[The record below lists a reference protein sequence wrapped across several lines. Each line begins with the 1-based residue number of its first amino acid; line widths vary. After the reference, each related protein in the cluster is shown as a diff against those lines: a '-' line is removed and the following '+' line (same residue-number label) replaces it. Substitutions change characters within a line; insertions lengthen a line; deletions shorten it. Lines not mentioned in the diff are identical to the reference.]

1 MKTLSLKLDDD
12 IFNETE
18 EVTDKLKIA
27 RNRYINEALRVFNE
41 YQKRKLLKHQL
52 LQESKVAYG
61 NSLDVLEEF
70 ERILDAD

>member
-18 EVTDKLKIA
+18 EVTGMLKIA
-27 RNRYINEALRVFNE
+27 RNRYINEALKVFNE
-41 YQKRKLLKHQL
+41 YQKRKLLKHKL

-61 NSLDVLEEF
+61 NSLDILEEF

>member
-41 YQKRKLLKHQL
+41 YQKAEIIKTPATAR
-52 LQESKVAYG
+52 V
-61 NSLDVLEEF
+61 
-70 ERILDAD
+70 